1 MAKLNKINVEDIKT
15 KAEKKDIYLYN
26 DFLAST
32 GYIDIKPDDIQRLQ
46 KWDLNE
52 VFVEDTTSL
61 DIEVSADFG
70 DYFGG
75 SLDFE
80 QAQGSLFAGAHHC
93 RCGDWSSRIESGV
106 EGQ

>member
-61 DIEVSADFG
+61 DIEVSADF
-70 DYFGG
+70 DKFLREYKVFKKIY
-75 SLDFE
+75 LNIVKKV
-80 QAQGSLFAGAHHC
+80 L
-93 RCGDWSSRIESGV
+93 V
-106 EGQ
+106 